1 MGSRFCKD
9 GRSCWLS
16 DVQAFLRYVDG
27 KAAEGAF
34 VQALDTEVKA
44 IKQHKETRREYMT
57 KETIA
62 RCARV
67 SVEYVVELGKRNHL
81 L

>member
-57 KETIA
+57 LCRRRENGRAKERDNDDI
-62 RCARV
+62 
-67 SVEYVVELGKRNHL
+67 RNAA
-81 L
+81 